1 MFRHHQSPRHL
12 DDPLRPVFGLS
23 VAQSV
28 GVLLA
33 IGAALGSWQLLGR
46 LPITGHLLT
55 EARIFAAGSV
65 AALVFFAVY
74 ALAGDRTEPFAR
86 QLWRFVRR
94 AHHYTPSPL
103 LTSLLEDTHDQE
115 AQTIT
120 PGPGQL
126 RPAPVPIVARRLRPQ
141 RRGHRR

>member
-23 VAQSV
+23 VAQSI

-33 IGAALGSWQLLGR
+33 IGAAFGTWQLLGHA
-46 LPITGHLLT
+46 PIAGYLLT
-55 EARIFAAGSV
+55 EARIFATGSV

-74 ALAGDRTEPFAR
+74 ALAGDRTEPYAR
-86 QLWRFVRR
+86 QLWGYARR
-94 AHHYTPSPL
+94 AHRYAPGPL
-103 LTSLLEDTHDQE
+103 LTSLLEDAHDQE
-115 AQTIT
+115 APTDT
-120 PGPGQL
+120 PRQGQL
-126 RPAPVPIVARRLRPQ
+126 RPAPQPALAHRVRSL